1 MALCVY
7 TKRYDGPG
15 GALGSHGLPG
25 GLIAPLGKSG
35 FDLHWLA
42 LIFGGF
48 VSSQLVRTDM
58 CRWAMAMVSKSLH
71 VPKP

>member
-35 FDLHWLA
+35 LDLHWLA
-42 LIFGGF
+42 LVFGGS
-48 VSSQLVRTDM
+48 VEIASRI
-58 CRWAMAMVSKSLH
+58 R
-71 VPKP
+71 